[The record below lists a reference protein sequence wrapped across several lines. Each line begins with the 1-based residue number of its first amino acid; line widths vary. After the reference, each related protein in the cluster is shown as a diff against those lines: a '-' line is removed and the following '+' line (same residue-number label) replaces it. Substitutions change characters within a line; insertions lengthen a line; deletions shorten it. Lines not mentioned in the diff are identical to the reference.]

1 MSSGRRAF
9 DIARAYVNHGWD
21 RLATVDNDA
30 ESELR
35 EALEKPVPQTPAAPP
50 PPPMTV
56 DVARRLL
63 DVDANASA
71 QQVQKAYDELAK
83 AVDPAR
89 FKADPQAAARA
100 KELSSRL
107 RVAMELAK
115 ASAKDD
121 PLADRFSGLEID

>member
-1 MSSGRRAF
+1 MSRRAF

-21 RLATVDNDA
+21 RLSTVDGAA
-30 ESELR
+30 ETELR
-35 EALEKPVPQTPAAPP
+35 EALETPAPQTPAAPAP
-50 PPPMTV
+50 SPMTV

-71 QQVQKAYDELAK
+71 QQVQKAYDALAK

-89 FKADPQAAARA
+89 FGADPQAAARA

-115 ASAKDD
+115 ASAKVD
-121 PLADRFSGLEID
+121 PLADRFSGLEIE

>member
-21 RLATVDNDA
+21 RLSTVDNEA
-30 ESELR
+30 EAELR
-35 EALEKPVPQTPAAPP
+35 EALEKPVPQQTPAATPAP
-50 PPPMTV
+50 TPMTV
-56 DVARRLL
+56 DIARRLL

-71 QQVQKAYDELAK
+71 KQVQKAYDDLAK

-89 FKADPQAAARA
+89 FSADPQASARA

-107 RVAMELAK
+107 RVALELAK
-115 ASAKDD
+115 
-121 PLADRFSGLEID
+121 

>member
-21 RLATVDNDA
+21 RLSTVDNEA

-35 EALEKPVPQTPAAPP
+35 EALEKPVPETPAAPP

-56 DVARRLL
+56 EVARRLL
-63 DVDANASA
+63 DVDADASK
-71 QQVQKAYDELAK
+71 QQVQKAYDGLAK

-89 FKADPQAAARA
+89 FNADPQAAARA

-121 PLADRFSGLEID
+121 PLADRFSGLEIE